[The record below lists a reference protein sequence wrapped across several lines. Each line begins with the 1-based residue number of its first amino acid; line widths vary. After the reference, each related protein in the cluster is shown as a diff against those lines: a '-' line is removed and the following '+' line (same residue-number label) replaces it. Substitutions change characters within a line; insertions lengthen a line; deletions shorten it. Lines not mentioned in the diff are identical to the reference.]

1 MPGPT
6 PRQETPIAMPPQDT
20 APPAIAASPGLAA
33 TPGTL
38 DLTPHPM
45 REAVL
50 HELHARPFFP
60 VITPRRFLHYAFMT
74 SPAQAAA
81 DRAHLSAVCDDIG
94 VQGPAEGARHHRV
107 DLGPAVLRWE
117 QHGEFTTY
125 TWDFLGDFDSERHE
139 PFGRVPPDLLEL
151 ILLLRQPGPHM
162 VSADLHLIAKADAP
176 RLEDIFDVTSLAVS
190 IVDQGGAMVATD
202 FRASKQGFVRI
213 LAVDLGLTGPRAGAL
228 TQRLLEVETY
238 RTLALL
244 GLPEAQRLI
253 PGVRRIEE
261 ELTRIAGA
269 MAKSTGLEGDHVLL
283 DDLTAMA
290 AALEADSAA
299 SAFRLG
305 ASRAYDQL
313 VTQRLSIIGEKPYGG
328 WPTVA
333 GFLARRLAPA
343 IRSCQVL
350 QDRQTD
356 LASKLARAANLLR
369 TRVDVAIEQ
378 QNRDLL
384 RSMNE
389 RTRLQLRLQQTVEG
403 LSIAAISYYVVAL
416 LMHVLEGLHDVHLL
430 PIEPGIATAAM
441 VPVVIVGVALVVRR
455 IRRRHMGHD

>member
-1 MPGPT
+1 M
-6 PRQETPIAMPPQDT
+6 
-20 APPAIAASPGLAA
+20 
-33 TPGTL
+33 
-38 DLTPHPM
+38 LTPHPL
-45 REAVL
+45 RATVL

-60 VITPRRFLHYAFMT
+60 ITTPRRFLHYAFMT

-81 DRAHLSAVCDDIG
+81 DRTALTAVCHDIG

-125 TWDFLGDFDSERHE
+125 TWDCIGDFDSERHE
-139 PFGRVPPDLLEL
+139 PFGLVPQHLVEL
-151 ILLLRQPGPHM
+151 IGLLPQPGPHM
-162 VSADLHLIAKADAP
+162 VSADMHLIPEVDSP
-176 RLEDIFDVTSLAVS
+176 QLEDIFDPASLAVS
-190 IVDQGGAMVATD
+190 IVDRGGAMVATD
-202 FRASKQGFVRI
+202 FRASKDGFVRI
-213 LAVDLGLTGPRAGAL
+213 LVVDLGLTGPRAGAL
-228 TQRLLEVETY
+228 TQRMLEIETY
-238 RTLALL
+238 RTLALM
-244 GLPEAQRLI
+244 GLPEAQRLV
-253 PGVRRIEE
+253 PSVRRIEE

-269 MAKSTGLEGDHVLL
+269 MTKSTGLEGDHLL
-283 DDLTAMA
+283 LEDLTAMA
-290 AALEADSAA
+290 GALEADSAG

-313 VTQRLSIIGEKPYGG
+313 VTQRLNTIGEEPHGG

-333 GFLARRLAPA
+333 RFLARRMAPA

-350 QDRQTD
+350 QDRQAD
-356 LASKLARAANLLR
+356 LAVKLARAANLLR

-416 LMHVLEGLHDVHLL
+416 LQHVLEGIHDVHIL
-430 PIEPGIATAAM
+430 PVEPGVATAAL
-441 VPVVIVGVALVVRR
+441 VPVVIFGVAMVVRR
-455 IRRRHMGHD
+455 IRRRHSAGD

>member
-1 MPGPT
+1 MADDASTVRPG
-6 PRQETPIAMPPQDT
+6 
-20 APPAIAASPGLAA
+20 
-33 TPGTL
+33 
-38 DLTPHPM
+38 LTPHPL
-45 REAVL
+45 RASVL
-50 HELHARPFFP
+50 HELHARPFFA
-60 VITPRRFLHYAFMT
+60 VTTPRRFLHYAFMT
-74 SPAQAAA
+74 TPAEAAA
-81 DRAHLSAVCDDIG
+81 DRAVLRAICDDIG
-94 VQGPAEGARHHRV
+94 VQGPPDGARHHRV

-125 TWDFLGDFDSERHE
+125 TWDFIGDFDSARHE
-139 PFGRVPPDLLEL
+139 PFGRVPMALIEL
-151 ILLLRQPGPHM
+151 MGLLRQPGPHM
-162 VSADLHLIAKADAP
+162 VSVDLHLIPEADAP

-190 IVDQGGAMVATD
+190 VVDQGGAMVATD
-202 FRASKQGFVRI
+202 FRASAEGFVRI
-213 LAVDLGLTGPRAGAL
+213 LLVDLGLTGSRAGAL

-238 RTLALL
+238 RTLALM
-244 GLPEAQRLI
+244 GLPEAQRLV
-253 PGVRRIEE
+253 PAVRRIED

-269 MAKSTGLEGDHVLL
+269 MAKSTGLEGDHRLL

-313 VTQRLSIIGEKPYGG
+313 VTQRLNTIGEQRHAG
-328 WPTVA
+328 WPTIA
-333 GFLARRLAPA
+333 AFLARRLAPA

-356 LASKLARAANLLR
+356 LATKLARAANLLR

-384 RSMNE
+384 RSMNN

-416 LMHVLEGLHDVHLL
+416 LAHVLDGFESLHVL
-430 PIEPGIATAAM
+430 PVNEIVATAAL
-441 VPVVIVGVALVVRR
+441 VPVVIVGVAMVVRS
-455 IRRRHMGHD
+455 IRRRHTTDD

>member
-1 MPGPT
+1 MAD
-6 PRQETPIAMPPQDT
+6 EL
-20 APPAIAASPGLAA
+20 SPGGLM
-33 TPGTL
+33 P
-38 DLTPHPM
+38 TPHPL
-45 REAVL
+45 RATVL
-50 HELHARPFFP
+50 HELHARPFFS
-60 VITPRRFLHYAFMT
+60 VTTPRRFLHYAFMT
-74 SPAQAAA
+74 SPAEAAV
-81 DRAHLSAVCDDIG
+81 DRARLRAICDDIG
-94 VQGPAEGARHHRV
+94 VQGPPDGARHHRA

-125 TWDFLGDFDSERHE
+125 TWEFLGDFDSERHE
-139 PFGRVPPDLLEL
+139 PFGRVPKDLLDL
-151 ILLLRQPGPHM
+151 MRILRQPGPHM
-162 VSADLHLIAKADAP
+162 VSADLHLIPEVDAP

-190 IVDQGGAMVATD
+190 VVDQGGAVVATD
-202 FRASKQGFVRI
+202 FRASGDGFVRI
-213 LAVDLGLTGPRAGAL
+213 LVIDLGLTGSRAGAL

-244 GLPEAQRLI
+244 GLPEAQRLV
-253 PGVRRIEE
+253 PLVRRIED

-269 MAKSTGLEGDHVLL
+269 MAKSTGLEGDHHLL
-283 DDLTAMA
+283 DDLTGLA
-290 AALEADSAA
+290 ATLEADSAA

-313 VTQRLSIIGEKPYGG
+313 VTQRLTTIGETPYAG
-328 WPTVA
+328 WPTIA

-343 IRSCQVL
+343 IRSCQVV

-384 RSMNE
+384 RSMND

-416 LMHVLEGLHDVHLL
+416 LAHILVGLHDLHML
-430 PIEPGIATAAM
+430 PVSEEVATAAL
-441 VPVVIVGVALVVRR
+441 VPLVVLGVALVVRR
-455 IRRRHMGHD
+455 IRRRHTVDD

>member
-1 MPGPT
+1 MADDVALV
-6 PRQETPIAMPPQDT
+6 RAE
-20 APPAIAASPGLAA
+20 
-33 TPGTL
+33 
-38 DLTPHPM
+38 LTPHPL
-45 REAVL
+45 RATVL

-60 VITPRRFLHYAFMT
+60 ITTPRRFLHYAFMT
-74 SPAQAAA
+74 TPEQAAA
-81 DRAHLSAVCDDIG
+81 ARARLSAVCEDIG
-94 VQGPAEGARHHRV
+94 VQGPPDGARHHRV

-125 TWDFLGDFDSERHE
+125 TWDFLGDFDSDRHE
-139 PFGRVPPDLLEL
+139 PFGRVPKDLLEL
-151 ILLLRQPGPHM
+151 IHLLRQPGPHI
-162 VSADLHLIAKADAP
+162 VSADLHLIAEADAP

-190 IVDQGGAMVATD
+190 VVDHGGARVATD
-202 FRASKQGFVRI
+202 FRASLEGFVRI
-213 LAVDLGLTGPRAGAL
+213 LVVDLGLTGSRAGAL

-244 GLPEAQRLI
+244 GLPEAQRLV
-253 PGVRRIEE
+253 PSVRRIEE

-283 DDLTAMA
+283 DDLTGMA

-313 VTQRLSIIGEKPYGG
+313 VAQRLSTIGERQYGG
-328 WPTVA
+328 WPTIA
-333 GFLARRLAPA
+333 QFLARRMAPA

-350 QDRQTD
+350 QDRQDD
-356 LASKLARAANLLR
+356 LATKLARAANLLR

-416 LMHVLEGLHDVHLL
+416 LMHVLEGIHDVHLL
-430 PIEPGIATAAM
+430 PIEPGVATAAL
-441 VPVVIVGVALVVRR
+441 VPVVIFAVAMVVRR
-455 IRRRHMGHD
+455 IRRRHMVHD

>member
-1 MPGPT
+1 MPK
-6 PRQETPIAMPPQDT
+6 QDT
-20 APPAIAASPGLAA
+20 APASDVPTADA
-33 TPGTL
+33 PPPVTPGTL
-38 DLTPHPM
+38 DLVPHPL
-45 REAVL
+45 RAAVL
-50 HELHARPFFP
+50 DELHARPFAS
-60 VITPRRFLHYAFMT
+60 VVTPRRFLHYAFMT
-74 SPAQAAA
+74 TPAEAAA
-81 DRAHLSAVCDDIG
+81 DRAHLCAVCDDIG
-94 VQGPAEGARHHRV
+94 VQAPAEGARHHRV

-139 PFGRVPPDLLEL
+139 PFGRVPTDLLEL
-151 ILLLRQPGPHM
+151 IMLLRQPGPHM
-162 VSADLHLIAKADAP
+162 VSCDLHLIPQADAP
-176 RLEDIFDVTSLAVS
+176 RLEDIFDVASLAVS

-213 LAVDLGLTGPRAGAL
+213 LAVDLGLTDTRAGAL
-228 TQRLLEVETY
+228 TQRLLEMETY

-244 GLPEAQRLI
+244 GLPEAQRLV
-253 PGVRRIEE
+253 PALRRIEE
-261 ELTRIAGA
+261 DLTRIAGA
-269 MAKSTGLEGDHVLL
+269 MARSSGLEGDHALL
-283 DDLTAMA
+283 DDLTGMA

-313 VTQRLSIIGEKPYGG
+313 VTQRLTVFGEQPHAG
-328 WPTVA
+328 WPTIA

-356 LASKLARAANLLR
+356 LAAKLARAANLLR

-416 LMHVLEGLHDVHLL
+416 LTHVLEGVHDIHLL
-430 PIEPGIATAAM
+430 PVAPGVASAAM
-441 VPVVIVGVALVVRR
+441 VPLVIFAVAMVVRR

>member
-1 MPGPT
+1 VSPT
-6 PRQETPIAMPPQDT
+6 S
-20 APPAIAASPGLAA
+20 APE
-33 TPGTL
+33 
-38 DLTPHPM
+38 LTPHPL
-45 REAVL
+45 RATVL
-50 HELHARPFFP
+50 NELHARPFSP
-60 VITPRRFLHYAFMT
+60 ITTPRRFLHYAFMT
-74 SPAQAAA
+74 SPAQATA
-81 DRAHLSAVCDDIG
+81 DRAALSALCDDIG

-125 TWDFLGDFDSERHE
+125 TWDFIADFDSDRHE
-139 PFGRVPPDLLEL
+139 PFGRVPKDLLEL
-151 ILLLRQPGPHM
+151 IGLLPQPGPHM
-162 VSADLHLIAKADAP
+162 VSADLHLVPEVDSP
-176 RLEDIFDVTSLAVS
+176 QLEDIFDVTSLAVS
-190 IVDQGGAMVATD
+190 VVDRGGAMVATD
-202 FRASKQGFVRI
+202 FRASPAGFVRI
-213 LAVDLGLTGPRAGAL
+213 LVVDLGLTGTRAGGL
-228 TQRLLEVETY
+228 TQRMLEIETY
-238 RTLALL
+238 RTLALM
-244 GLPEAQRLI
+244 GLPEAQRLV
-253 PGVRRIEE
+253 PSVRRIEE

-283 DDLTAMA
+283 DDLTGMA

-313 VTQRLSIIGEKPYGG
+313 VTQRLNTIGEQPYGG
-328 WPTVA
+328 WPTIA
-333 GFLARRLAPA
+333 RFLARRMAPA

-350 QDRQTD
+350 QDRQAD
-356 LASKLARAANLLR
+356 LAAKLARAANLLR

-416 LMHVLEGLHDVHLL
+416 LMHVLEGLADVHLM
-430 PIEPGIATAAM
+430 PIETGVATAVL
-441 VPVVIVGVALVVRR
+441 VPVVIVCVAMVVHG
-455 IRRRHMGHD
+455 IRRRHMRHD

>member
-1 MPGPT
+1 MSRLLSNSGP
-6 PRQETPIAMPPQDT
+6 AVANDV
-20 APPAIAASPGLAA
+20 SP
-33 TPGTL
+33 TRHE
-38 DLTPHPM
+38 LTPHPL
-45 REAVL
+45 RATVL

-60 VITPRRFLHYAFMT
+60 VTTPRRFLHYAFMT
-74 SPAQAAA
+74 TPAQAAA
-81 DRAHLSAVCDDIG
+81 DRVALGALCDDIG
-94 VQGPAEGARHHRV
+94 VQGPPEAGRHHRV

-125 TWDFLGDFDSERHE
+125 TWDILGDFDSERHE
-139 PFGRVPPDLLEL
+139 PFGRVPRDLLEL
-151 ILLLRQPGPHM
+151 IGMLPQPGPHI
-162 VSADLHLIAKADAP
+162 VSADLHLIPEAQVP

-190 IVDQGGAMVATD
+190 VVDQGGARVATD
-202 FRASKQGFVRI
+202 FRASAEGFVRI
-213 LAVDLGLTGPRAGAL
+213 LVIDIGLTGSRAGAL
-228 TQRLLEVETY
+228 TQRMLEVETY

-244 GLPEAQRLI
+244 GLPEAQRLAPAI
-253 PGVRRIEE
+253 RRIED

-269 MAKSTGLEGDHVLL
+269 MARSTGLEGDNVLL
-283 DDLTAMA
+283 EDLTGMA
-290 AALEADSAA
+290 ATLEADSAG
-299 SAFRLG
+299 SAYRLG

-313 VTQRLSIIGEKPYGG
+313 VTQRLNTIGEKPYGG
-328 WPTVA
+328 WPTIA

-350 QDRQTD
+350 QERQTD
-356 LASKLARAANLLR
+356 LATKLARAANLLR

-416 LMHVLEGLHDVHLL
+416 LMHVLEGVHDLHLL
-430 PIEPGIATAAM
+430 PVEPGIATAAL
-441 VPVVIVGVALVVRR
+441 VPLVVIGVALVVRR